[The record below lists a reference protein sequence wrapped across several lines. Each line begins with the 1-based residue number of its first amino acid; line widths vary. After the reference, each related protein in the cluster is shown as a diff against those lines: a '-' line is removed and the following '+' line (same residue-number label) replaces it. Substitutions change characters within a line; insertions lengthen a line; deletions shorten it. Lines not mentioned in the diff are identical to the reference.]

1 MKSQLK
7 QLGQGMTEYII
18 IIALIAI
25 AGIGAFTFFGDGL
38 QSTIGVVTEELTGTD
53 STAAQVD
60 ASSSEASATGRDM
73 GTFTDSDTE

>member
-1 MKSQLK
+1 MKKQIK

-38 QSTIGVVTEELTGTD
+38 KKTVGNVTSEFTGGKAVISKD
-53 STAAQVD
+53 VLD
-60 ASSSEASATGRDM
+60 AGQLNRDM
-73 GTFTDSDTE
+73 SDFSTTDK

>member
-1 MKSQLK
+1 MRKQFK

-38 QSTIGVVTEELTGTD
+38 KQTVGVVTEELTGTE
-53 STAAQVD
+53 SETAQVEAD
-60 ASSSEASATGRDM
+60 ARINTTRDM
-73 GTFTDSDTE
+73 TDFTESDN

>member
-1 MKSQLK
+1 MKRFMK

-25 AGIGAFTFFGDGL
+25 AAIGAFTFFGDGL
-38 QSTIGVVTEELTGTD
+38 KSTVGVVTEELTGTD

-60 ASSSEASATGRDM
+60 ASTSEASATGRDM
-73 GTFTDSDTE
+73 SDFTEGDK

>member
-1 MKSQLK
+1 MRKQFK

-38 QSTIGVVTEELTGTD
+38 KQTVGTVTEELTGTE
-53 STAAQVD
+53 SKSAQVKAD
-60 ASSSEASATGRDM
+60 ARITTTRDM
-73 GTFTDSDTE
+73 TDFTESDN